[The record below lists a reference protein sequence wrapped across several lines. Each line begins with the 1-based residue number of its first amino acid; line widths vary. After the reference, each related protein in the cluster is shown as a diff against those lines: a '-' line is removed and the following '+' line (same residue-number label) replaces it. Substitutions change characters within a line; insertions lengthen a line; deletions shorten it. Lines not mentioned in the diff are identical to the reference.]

1 MKGKKINFPIAKKK
15 KQFTNKIRLI
25 YEMELKT

>member
-1 MKGKKINFPIAKKK
+1 MKGKKINFPIAKK